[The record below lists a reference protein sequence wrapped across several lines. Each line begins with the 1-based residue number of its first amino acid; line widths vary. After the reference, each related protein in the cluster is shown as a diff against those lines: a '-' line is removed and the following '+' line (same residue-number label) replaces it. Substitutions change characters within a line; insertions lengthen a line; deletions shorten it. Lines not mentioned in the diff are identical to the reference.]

1 MALVFRLWQSKG
13 EGWEGTLG
21 GSSSAEDA
29 RQVQCPHVF
38 VRSVSCVLLCRERRA
53 FCLGDLICSFDA
65 VESIIAHKT
74 CSTFFFFLT
83 IRTFF
88 FLFKCALSCF
98 WWYTCYCLTSLESSS
113 LLPRHCLY
121 EVEVGWGRARG
132 VPPLAAAR
140 DRQASDVAE
149 GLQVICR
156 DAPADGY
163 QGQTSERAVGS
174 LVS

>member
-1 MALVFRLWQSKG
+1 MALVFRLWQSEG

-74 CSTFFFFLT
+74 CSTFFFF
-83 IRTFF
+83 FNHKNF
-88 FLFKCALSCF
+88 FLSFQMCPLVLLVVHLLLLDQPGVLQPPSQTLS
-98 WWYTCYCLTSLESSS
+98 L
-113 LLPRHCLY
+113 
-121 EVEVGWGRARG
+121 
-132 VPPLAAAR
+132 
-140 DRQASDVAE
+140 
-149 GLQVICR
+149 
-156 DAPADGY
+156 
-163 QGQTSERAVGS
+163 
-174 LVS
+174 

>member
-1 MALVFRLWQSKG
+1 MGSSFVKQDICKRRPRSRSRSFYNEVQKPLAMALVFRLWQSEG

-74 CSTFFFFLT
+74 CSTFFFF
-83 IRTFF
+83 FNHKNF
-88 FLFKCALSCF
+88 FLSFQMCPLVLLVVHLLLLDQPGILQPPSQTLS
-98 WWYTCYCLTSLESSS
+98 L
-113 LLPRHCLY
+113 
-121 EVEVGWGRARG
+121 
-132 VPPLAAAR
+132 
-140 DRQASDVAE
+140 
-149 GLQVICR
+149 
-156 DAPADGY
+156 
-163 QGQTSERAVGS
+163 
-174 LVS
+174 